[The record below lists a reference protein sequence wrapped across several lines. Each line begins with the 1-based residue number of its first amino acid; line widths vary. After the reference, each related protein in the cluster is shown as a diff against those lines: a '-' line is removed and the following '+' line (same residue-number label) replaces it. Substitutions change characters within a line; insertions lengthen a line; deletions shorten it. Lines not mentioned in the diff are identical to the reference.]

1 MILWKQKG
9 ENDVLCAYNTKAL
22 SQIISP
28 AVEQIANFILK
39 LPNVYLNWLITI
51 LLASF

>member
-1 MILWKQKG
+1 MSH
-9 ENDVLCAYNTKAL
+9 VAYYTKAL

-28 AVEQIANFILK
+28 AVEQIVNLILK
-39 LPNVYLNWLITI
+39 LPNVYLNWLIKI